1 MHEHQDEMSEFE
13 RILHATEETLDR
25 GGHEAESGQINHEAD
40 ISLSDNQLGELLED
54 FALPSFEEDEW
65 DDNDNDDDDKNV
77 DESIDKNV
85 PVITL
90 KKKKVLFKKE
100 DRLFSSTYDKLL
112 NKAWK
117 MAEEGRTD

>member
-1 MHEHQDEMSEFE
+1 MSEFE
-13 RILHATEETLDR
+13 RILHATEKTLDR
-25 GGHEAESGQINHEAD
+25 GGREAESGQINHEAD

-54 FALPSFEEDEW
+54 SALPSFEEDEW
-65 DDNDNDDDDKNV
+65 DDNDDDYDNV
-77 DESIDKNV
+77 DESVDKDV

-100 DRLFSSTYDKLL
+100 DRLFNSTYDKLL

-117 MAEEGRTD
+117 MAEEGRTDEFVN